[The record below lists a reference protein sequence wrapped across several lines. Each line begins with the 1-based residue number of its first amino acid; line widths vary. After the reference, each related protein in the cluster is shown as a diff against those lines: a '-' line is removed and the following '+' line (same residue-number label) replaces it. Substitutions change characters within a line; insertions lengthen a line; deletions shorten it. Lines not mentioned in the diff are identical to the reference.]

1 MGYYSKVYLAVPTST
16 YDEIMK
22 QAGKIKFREEKD
34 ENCRYSRFLDCVTVT
49 TQVGSDVTLMYWDDV
64 KWYDGWEEVK
74 IILQNARKGLYAF
87 LRIGEDT
94 NDVEE
99 EFECVDSNGN
109 VHYEYEAP
117 FEVRTFVDYS
127 KLFSK

>member
-16 YDEIMK
+16 YDEIVK

-34 ENCRYSRFLDCVTVT
+34 ENCRYSRLLDCVTVT

-74 IILQNARKGLYAF
+74 IILQNAKKGLYAF
-87 LRIGEDT
+87 LRIGEDV
-94 NDVEE
+94 NDVEY
-99 EFECVDSNGN
+99 EFECIDSN
-109 VHYEYEAP
+109 VILHSEFEAP
-117 FEVRTFVDYS
+117 FEIRTFVEYD
-127 KLFSK
+127 KLFS